1 MTDVRSGAG
10 AEGGAGPAGGDARR
24 SGRRR
29 VSSSGPGG
37 NGGRPGFGD
46 GRRGQARGRERG
58 SGADTSDKSGAA
70 APADDRDPAEVARGI
85 CLRALTGASKTRQ
98 QLAELLARRD
108 IPEDV
113 AETVLDRFTE
123 VGLVDDA
130 AFAAAWV
137 RSRQSGRGLA
147 RRALAQE
154 LRAKGIDGDVAAD
167 AVAEIDPQDEWD
179 AARRLVE
186 RKVRGM
192 ARLDRVTAERRL
204 VGMLAR
210 KGYGGGL
217 AAIVVREA
225 LDALAAETEDEPD
238 VEPGGRPATD
248 GRDVAEER
256 PAGFGRG
263 PVRRATSP
271 ASAGMA
277 DEVGAGMADEVGEG
291 HWVGLGRFTG
301 PADRLG

>member
-1 MTDVRSGAG
+1 MTDVRFGAG
-10 AEGGAGPAGGDARR
+10 AEDVAGPAGADARR

-29 VSSSGPGG
+29 AAGSGSGG

-46 GRRGQARGRERG
+46 GRRGQARGRGRG
-58 SGADTSDKSGAA
+58 SAGGASDQGAAA

-108 IPEDV
+108 IPDEV
-113 AETVLDRFTE
+113 AEEVLDRFAE

-154 LRAKGIDGDVAAD
+154 LRAKGIDGEVAAD
-167 AVAEIDPQDEWD
+167 AVAGIDPQDEWD

-217 AAIVVREA
+217 AGIVVREA
-225 LDALAAETEDEPD
+225 LDALAADADDEPD
-238 VEPGGRPATD
+238 SEPGGRPATD
-248 GRDVAEER
+248 DRDAAQER

-263 PVRRATSP
+263 PARRWRSTSQ
-271 ASAGMA
+271 ASAGL
-277 DEVGAGMADEVGEG
+277 ADEVGEG
-291 HWVGLGRFTG
+291 HGVGLGRFPG